1 MTSFDTPLRR
11 GAYLL
16 LSLVF
21 ACGLAACGKETA
33 APAAAAAAGA
43 PAGKLDPANPVTLVV
58 GVPRN
63 FGYLS
68 TLWARDAQTP
78 GVKIEYKYF
87 PNFVDMLT
95 AFNAGQVDITEIG
108 DVGAAQSFAAS
119 KGNVRVIAVT
129 QPNAG
134 NTGLLVAKDSPYQ
147 KFEDL
152 KGKQLLFLKSTNTYL
167 GVKHKIAD
175 AGLQEPDFKFV
186 ELAGPAAVKAF
197 QTGQVE
203 GYLTIDPNMADVVEK
218 TGARLISDGRDQRIQ
233 NLYPYVTQ
241 KKVVEQKSAALAAFV
256 HVLADT
262 IAWAQANPDEQA
274 RIVAPKIQF
283 SESAIKTTFG
293 RGAKALQPIDARF
306 LAEQQA
312 NFDEL
317 LAAGVLKEA
326 VQAKDLYLADFNGS
340 IKPSADPR

>member
-1 MTSFDTPLRR
+1 MAIFSPAARR
-11 GAYLL
+11 TTYAL
-16 LSLVF
+16 LSVAL
-21 ACGLAACGKETA
+21 AGSLAACGKDA
-33 APAAAAAAGA
+33 APTPTAS
-43 PAGKLDPANPVTLVV
+43 KLDPANPVTLVV

-68 TLWARDAQTP
+68 TLWAKDVQTP

-95 AFNAGQVDITEIG
+95 AFNGGQLDITEIG

-119 KGNVRVIAVT
+119 KGDVKVIAVT

-134 NTGLLVAKDSPYQ
+134 NTGLLVSKDSPYQ
-147 KFEDL
+147 KFADL
-152 KGKQLLFLKSTNTYL
+152 RGKQLLFLKSTNTYL
-167 GVKHKIAD
+167 GVKHQIAD
-175 AGLQEPDFKFV
+175 AGLQESDFKFV

-203 GYLTIDPNMADVVEK
+203 GYYTIDPNMADVVEK
-218 TGARLISDGRDQRIQ
+218 TGARLIADGKAQRIQ
-233 NLYPYVTQ
+233 NLYPYVAR
-241 KKVVEQKSAALAAFV
+241 KKAVEEKKEALAAFV
-256 HVLADT
+256 QVLADT
-262 IAWAQANPDEQA
+262 IAWAQAHPDEQA

-293 RGAKALQPIDARF
+293 RGAKALQKIDDRF
-306 LAEQQA
+306 LTEQQA

-326 VQAKDLYLADFNGS
+326 VKASDLYLTDFVGN
-340 IKPSADPR
+340 ITPSGAASQ